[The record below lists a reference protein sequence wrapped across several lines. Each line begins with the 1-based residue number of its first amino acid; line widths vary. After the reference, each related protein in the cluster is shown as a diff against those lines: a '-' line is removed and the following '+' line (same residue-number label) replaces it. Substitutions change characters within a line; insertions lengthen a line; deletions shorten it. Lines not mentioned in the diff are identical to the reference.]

1 MNLKSLAF
9 TTMAFV
15 SGPALPSARKCRPS
29 STCAVR
35 MATDAGS
42 DISRRTLLKTAFAAT
57 VAAFLPKNALA
68 EREYGNVGFLGGGDR
83 IDINNA
89 NIRAYLKIPGVY
101 PTLASII
108 VNNGPYEEVDEIF
121 DIPGL
126 TEAQKD
132 VLVKHR
138 EKFVALPPAPEYEI
152 DKVNNGLYK

>member
-1 MNLKSLAF
+1 
-9 TTMAFV
+9 MAFV
-15 SGPALPSARKCRPS
+15 NGPALPSARASRCA

-35 MATDAGS
+35 MATDGGATGE
-42 DISRRTLLKTAFAAT
+42 ISRRALLKTALAAS
-57 VAAFLPKNALA
+57 VAAFLPKNVLA
-68 EREYGNVGFLGGGDR
+68 EREYGNVGFLGGSEK

-108 VNNGPYEEVDEIF
+108 VNNGPYDEVDEIF

-126 TEAQKD
+126 TETQKD